1 MTTFQNILDG
11 KVNPTDAEKEKLA
24 RDFLKKEYDITVKDS
39 RVLSRLLDV
48 HHHSPETPVH
58 LGHPELVSNLGRSV
72 FQLVFVT
79 DHWHLSFIKEPS
91 QQWTLVHPKREKNSW
106 NNVENQKALS
116 LAKSLL
122 KSSEL
127 FEPGL
132 SVPVI
137 QTPVASVAEDG
148 GVNVY
153 IPDNIVDETQLDT
166 ISGDQLIF
174 SDPTQPGSTINI
186 DLNSLGIT
194 PEK

>member
-11 KVNPTDAEKEKLA
+11 KVNLTDPEKEKLA

-58 LGHPELVSNLGRSV
+58 LGHPELVSSFGRSV
-72 FQLVFVT
+72 FQFVFVT
-79 DHWHLSFIKEPS
+79 DNWHLSFIKEPS
-91 QQWTLVHPKREKNSW
+91 QKWTLIHPKREKNSW
-106 NNVENQKALS
+106 NNPENQKAVS

-122 KSSEL
+122 KSSDL

-132 SVPVI
+132 SVPVV
-137 QTPVASVAEDG
+137 QGPVAAVGSDG
-148 GVNVY
+148 QVSVY
-153 IPDNIVDETQLDT
+153 IPDNVVDETQLNT
-166 ISGDQLIF
+166 VSGDQLIF
-174 SDPTQPGSTINI
+174 GDPNNPGSTINI
-186 DLNSLGIT
+186 DINSLGIT